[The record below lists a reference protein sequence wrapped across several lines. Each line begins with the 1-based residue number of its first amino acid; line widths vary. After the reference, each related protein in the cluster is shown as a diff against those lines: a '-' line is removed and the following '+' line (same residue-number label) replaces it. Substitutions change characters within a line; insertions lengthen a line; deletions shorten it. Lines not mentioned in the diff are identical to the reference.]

1 MIYNVQF
8 KPKSIK
14 YAQTIAKKDLV
25 GILEKIE
32 FMKKDLRGNVNL
44 MNNEFIKIKN
54 ELEDYED
61 LKLLRQAKRK
71 EADLPTISMDE
82 AKARLLTKRVVK
94 RLKRVLR

>member
-1 MIYNVQF
+1 MINIH
-8 KPKSIK
+8 PN
-14 YAQTIAKKDLV
+14 
-25 GILEKIE
+25 ILEKNG
-32 FMKKDLRGNVNL
+32 KKQFAILPYS
-44 MNNEFIKIKN
+44 EFIKIKN